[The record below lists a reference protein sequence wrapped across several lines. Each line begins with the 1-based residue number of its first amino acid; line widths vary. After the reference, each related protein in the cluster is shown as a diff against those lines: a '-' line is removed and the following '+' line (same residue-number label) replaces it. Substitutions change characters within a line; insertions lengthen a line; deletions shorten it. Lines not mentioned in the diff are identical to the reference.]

1 MNSKSVVF
9 LLLAIIVAGA
19 TSFLARA

>member
-1 MNSKSVVF
+1 MNSKRVVF